1 MKRVKKIGSIKLDNH
16 LFWLESFD
24 LKNVK
29 GVSFNTLDGGKIV
42 YESIKRGSANNIT
55 LDSKDYGWQLEDTIE
70 KIMLLADDLDVT
82 TTITFTDD
90 TEIKVRFRVEENEVI
105 KVEQKYEGSKWYNV
119 TIKMMRV

>member
-1 MKRVKKIGSIKLDNH
+1 MKRVKKIGSIELDNH
-16 LFWLESFD
+16 LFWLETFE

-29 GVSFNTLDGGKIV
+29 GTTFNTLSGGRV
-42 YESIKRGSANNIT
+42 VFEAQKRDTAINIT

-90 TEIKVRFRVEENEVI
+90 TEIDVRFRVEENEVI
-105 KVEQKYEGSKWYNV
+105 KAEQKYEGSKWYSI
-119 TIKMMRV
+119 TIKMAKV